1 MLLIGLQLE
10 DKMSV
15 IYFSK
20 NKNGFYSSEIH
31 GENIPSD
38 AVEITDEQHAAL
50 LQGQTDGQEIAGD
63 GSGFPILVDRV
74 QVAVVPRIVTMRQ
87 ARLALLADGKLAAVE
102 TAINALPEPQRSA
115 ARIEW
120 DYSSEVHRDRAFV
133 QTLGA
138 ALGLDSDALDA
149 LFTQAATL

>member
-1 MLLIGLQLE
+1 MKYYKHPSGQVFAYE
-10 DKMSV
+10 TKADRDKFGPAELVEMSAA
-15 IYFSK
+15 
-20 NKNGFYSSEIH
+20 EIDAH
-31 GENIPSD
+31 INPPVVTAVPS
-38 AVEITDEQHAAL
+38 
-50 LQGQTDGQEIAGD
+50 
-63 GSGFPILVDRV
+63 
-74 QVAVVPRIVTMRQ
+74 IVTMRQ

-133 QTLGA
+133 QMLGA

-149 LFTQAATL
+149 LFTQAASL

>member
-1 MLLIGLQLE
+1 MYYAKSTG
-10 DKMSV
+10 
-15 IYFSK
+15 
-20 NKNGFYSSEIH
+20 GFYITEIH

-63 GSGFPILVDRV
+63 DNGFPILIDRV
-74 QVAVVPRIVTMRQ
+74 QVVLVPGIVTMRQ
-87 ARLALLADGKLAAVE
+87 ARLALLEAGQLAAVE
-102 TAINALPEPQRSA
+102 AAINALPEPQRSA

-138 ALGLDSDALDA
+138 ALGLDAAALDA
-149 LFTQAATL
+149 LFTRASEL

>member
-1 MLLIGLQLE
+1 MYYAKSTG
-10 DKMSV
+10 
-15 IYFSK
+15 
-20 NKNGFYSSEIH
+20 GFYITEIH
-31 GENIPSD
+31 GENIPAD

-63 GSGFPILVDRV
+63 DNGFPILIDRV
-74 QVAVVPRIVTMRQ
+74 QVVVVPGIVTMRQ
-87 ARLALLADGKLAAVE
+87 ARLALLEAGQLAAVE
-102 TAINALPEPQRSA
+102 AAINALPEPQRSA

-138 ALGLDSDALDA
+138 ALGLDAAALDA
-149 LFTQAATL
+149 LFTRASEL

>member
-1 MLLIGLQLE
+1 M
-10 DKMSV
+10 
-15 IYFSK
+15 YFSQS
-20 NKNGFYSSEIH
+20 KNGFFDIFVH
-31 GENIPSD
+31 ENTIPFD
-38 AVEITDEQHAAL
+38 VVEIDDEYHIFL
-50 LQGQTDGQEIAGD
+50 LEGQSQGKKIVGD
-63 GSGFPILVDRV
+63 ENGFPILVDYPV
-74 QVAVVPRIVTMRQ
+74 MPKPKVKIVTMRQ
-87 ARLALLADGKLAAVE
+87 ARLALLSDGKLAAVE
-102 TAINALPEPQRSA
+102 TAINALPEPDRSE

>member
-1 MLLIGLQLE
+1 MKYYKHPSGQVFAYETKADRDKFGAIELIE
-10 DKMSV
+10 MTAA
-15 IYFSK
+15 
-20 NKNGFYSSEIH
+20 EINAH
-31 GENIPSD
+31 INPPVVAPVPS
-38 AVEITDEQHAAL
+38 
-50 LQGQTDGQEIAGD
+50 
-63 GSGFPILVDRV
+63 
-74 QVAVVPRIVTMRQ
+74 IVTMRQ

-149 LFTQAATL
+149 LFTQAAAL

>member
-1 MLLIGLQLE
+1 MF
-10 DKMSV
+10 
-15 IYFSK
+15 YSK
-20 NKNGFYSSEIH
+20 STGGFYITEIH
-31 GENIPSD
+31 GENIPAD

-63 GSGFPILVDRV
+63 DNGFPILIDRV
-74 QVAVVPRIVTMRQ
+74 QVVVVPGIVTMRQ
-87 ARLALLADGKLAAVE
+87 ARLALLEAGQLAAVE
-102 TAINALPEPQRSA
+102 AAINALPEPQRSA

-138 ALGLDSDALDA
+138 ALGLDADALDA
-149 LFTQAATL
+149 LFTRASEL